1 MPEKEG
7 MQKDGDER
15 GLVMENIIVVLS
27 LRKALGAER
36 WSHMFLLQ
44 KVVAKW

>member
-7 MQKDGDER
+7 MQKDGDEG

-27 LRKALGAER
+27 LRQALGAEK
-36 WSHMFLLQ
+36 WSHVFLLP
-44 KVVAKW
+44 KGSG